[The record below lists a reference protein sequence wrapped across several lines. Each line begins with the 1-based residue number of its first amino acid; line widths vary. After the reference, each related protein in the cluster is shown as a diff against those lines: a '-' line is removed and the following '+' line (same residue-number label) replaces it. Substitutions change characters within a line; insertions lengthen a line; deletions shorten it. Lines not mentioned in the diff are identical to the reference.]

1 MRFFNEKNNKRKID
15 GESLKLYALVEK
27 ATYKLLSEISN
38 FEGLK
43 VD

>member
-1 MRFFNEKNNKRKID
+1 MRFFNEKNNKTKID
-15 GESLKLYALVEK
+15 GESLKLYALVGK

-38 FEGLK
+38 SEELN